1 MVDEGRRSGE
11 RIGHAVTIR
20 TQANIWALLS
30 EQDLGRGRRW
40 AAPVT
45 KSIAGRVRVIAAYN
59 TVVIARRRDRRPD
72 GSGTNTYADTHAN
85 AAARI
90 GSAISTAAINPS
102 DASAASP
109 DTASVCHGIRRNAG
123 DTKHG
128 GRGNGDDSSIRHGV
142 PFFRLVK

>member
-45 KSIAGRVRVIAAYN
+45 KSIAGRVRVITATD
-59 TVVIARRRDRRPD
+59 TVVVARRHDRRPD
-72 GSGTNTYADTHAN
+72 GSGTETYANAN

-90 GSAISTAAINPS
+90 GAATITRVDAS
-102 DASAASP
+102 DANTARTSSA
-109 DTASVCHGIRRNAG
+109 
-123 DTKHG
+123 
-128 GRGNGDDSSIRHGV
+128 SIR
-142 PFFRLVK
+142 